1 MKKNTQWIVQGAL
14 IGALYVVL
22 TVAVAPIGFGV
33 VQFRISEA
41 LTILPLFSPA
51 AVPGLF
57 VGCIIANLIGMFM
70 GLNLAIDILF
80 GSLATLL
87 AAILTR
93 GLRRITVKGFPAL
106 SFLPPVVMNALIV
119 GLELALFLPQDAR
132 VAFWFAALT
141 VGGGELAVVVVLG
154 IPLYLV
160 VRRLNIF
167 RNETL

>member
-22 TVAVAPIGFGV
+22 TVAVAPIGFGA

-41 LTILPLFSPA
+41 LTILPLFTPA

-93 GLRRITVKGFPAL
+93 GLRRIKVKGFPAL
-106 SFLPPVVMNALIV
+106 SFLPPVVLNALIV

-160 VRRLNIF
+160 VRRLKIF